1 LKLYISVISHRHDE
15 LIFKLDTL
23 KRLAEY
29 SDIVII
35 FRDNH
40 TSLATKGYCQ
50 RLGIDYSTNRSAK
63 GFSTNN
69 NLNFLRAR
77 ELGMQD
83 DDKFILL
90 NPDIYMSHQD
100 ITGLLT
106 TLKAQQASLL
116 APNLYLNKQKSL
128 YDDNLRT
135 YPSLVNFV
143 KNYCFGNRA
152 TVIDKSH
159 PERIQQAFWA
169 SGAFLIVDA
178 ALYQKLKGFDERY
191 YLYCEDLDFCYR
203 ALQQGEAVTFL
214 PDNIAIHYRRCA
226 SRRFFSRAFFR
237 HVVSVFRYIS
247 MVKGWSTMQSCIQTA
262 PRPTQ
267 PLNTPING
275 K

>member
-1 LKLYISVISHRHDE
+1 MKLYISVISHRHDE

-29 SDIVII
+29 PNIVII

-40 TSLATKGYCQ
+40 TSLATKAYCQ

-83 DDKFILL
+83 DDRFILL
-90 NPDIYMSHQD
+90 NPDIHMSHQD
-100 ITGLLT
+100 IKGLLQA
-106 TLKAQQASLL
+106 LQGQQAALL
-116 APNLYLNKQKSL
+116 APNLYLNQQKSL

-135 YPSLVNFV
+135 YPSLINFV

-152 TVIDKSH
+152 TVIDKSN
-159 PERIQQAFWA
+159 PEGIQQAFWA
-169 SGAFLIVDA
+169 SGAFLIVSA
-178 ALYQKLKGFDERY
+178 ALYQKLNGFDERY

-214 PDNIAIHYRRCA
+214 PENIAIHYRRCA

-237 HVVSVFRYIS
+237 HVISVFRYIS
-247 MVKGWSTMQSCIQTA
+247 MVKGWSTMRSRIKN
-262 PRPTQ
+262 RPGAFQ
-267 PLNTPING
+267 PLNVPING